1 MDRLGRPVSLL
12 GRRPRHGRKTI
23 LGRTG
28 PLTGDDLL
36 GLLLEQPA
44 TAGRLAW
51 RICDHWL
58 GEGVVGEAELAAL
71 ASGLQARNL
80 DIGWAVETVLR
91 SATFFRDDNL
101 RSKVQG
107 PVDLIVGAIR
117 ALEIPPSAVNP
128 EVLASW
134 MAAMGQDLFYPPNV
148 GGWAGGRAWLSA
160 REAIARINFAHAL
173 AAGELSAPCAAPE
186 VQTLA
191 ERHGRSE
198 PISFLSELLL
208 GTPPPAAWR
217 AWNSQKVPDRALA
230 ARRIL
235 AKALADPESQLA

>member
-1 MDRLGRPVSLL
+1 
-12 GRRPRHGRKTI
+12 
-23 LGRTG
+23 
-28 PLTGDDLL
+28 
-36 GLLLEQPA
+36 
-44 TAGRLAW
+44 
-51 RICDHWL
+51 
-58 GEGVVGEAELAAL
+58 
-71 ASGLQARNL
+71 
-80 DIGWAVETVLR
+80 VLR

-117 ALEIPPSAVNP
+117 ALEMPPSAVNP

-160 REAIARINFAHAL
+160 REAIARINFARAL
-173 AAGELSAPCAAPE
+173 AAGDLTVPCAAPA
-186 VQTLA
+186 VPTLA
-191 ERHGRSE
+191 VRHGRSD
-198 PISFLSELLL
+198 PLMFLSELLL

-217 AWNSQKVPDRALA
+217 AWKSESIPDRALA

-235 AKALADPESQLA
+235 ARALAAPESQLA